1 MKINY
6 FDVVLPNGETL
17 FVRAHNATA
26 ARKVAREILGVGKL
40 PKGTKIHFA
49 ICEAV

>member
-6 FDVVLPNGETL
+6 WDVVLPNGETL
-17 FVRAHNATA
+17 FVRAMNQAR

-49 ICEAV
+49 ICERV